1 MNALKL
7 TVGRCY
13 RAKKPRQTTGF
24 PGFVNDRQ
32 ITWIGS
38 CSVQYDGPGV
48 SNGSHY
54 PTVSKDDFLAW
65 AARDITDELPKG
77 EWQTWPIPKPEKIR
91 PLTKSQIY
99 TLRRLASGTKY
110 LMSGDGKYGNER
122 RQDVGKH
129 GFRDVKAPSL
139 PVLMREGY
147 IAFKE
152 TESNR
157 EHSRYYLV
165 SLTDKGREAAATMKI
180 EGEQ

>member
-1 MNALKL
+1 MNALTLK
-7 TVGRCY
+7 VGRCY

-38 CSVQYDGPGV
+38 CSVQYDSPSV

-77 EWQTWPIPKPEKIR
+77 EWQTWPIPKPEKTR

-99 TLRRLASGTKY
+99 TLRRLASGTTY
-110 LMSGDGKYGNER
+110 LMFGDGTQGDER
-122 RQDVGKH
+122 RQDIGKQ

-139 PVLMREGY
+139 PVLLREGY
-147 IAFKE
+147 IEFKE

-157 EHSRYYLV
+157 VHSLYYQV
-165 SLTDKGREAAATMKI
+165 NLTDKGRDAAATMKI